1 MRFQILGIAAVA
13 SVALIGACT
22 PAEDD
27 PPVFTG
33 TAGTQGGSAGTQG
46 GTAGTEGGG
55 AGTQG
60 GTAGTQGGTA
70 GTQGGSAGTQG
81 GSAGTQGGG
90 AGTGAAGTGTAGTG
104 AAGTQGGGG
113 GAITAVA
120 PTAGCGKDPGQALGT
135 LVRGTIQTM
144 GTKDANCAATLNGQ
158 KKCGPWSVEREYY
171 VKLPAGYMNTKAYPL
186 VFEGPGCGGKGNNL
200 YQNPTLDG
208 MVVRVGLSPP
218 PNSVGHGTNQNQG
231 CFDDKEGDDSVDWV
245 FYENLWDKLAQ
256 NICFDKNRV
265 FAGGNSSGAWFSNEV
280 GCKYAG
286 DATHPIRGI
295 MPNTGGLPDQPAYKP
310 TCTTKGMSGFWVHG
324 TGDTTNPFTG
334 NIYAINRAL
343 TVNGCQPAGVTYQ
356 NAQYDPFT
364 IGTGDNGSCRKLRG
378 CPETFPLIVCPLPLN
393 DHGSHDNVVNPG
405 WVSYIKLFQAPPLLT
420 Q

>member
-1 MRFQILGIAAVA
+1 MRFQFLGIAAVA

-22 PAEDD
+22 PTEDD
-27 PPVFTG
+27 DPVFTGNAGTNGGGSGTTGSAGTTGVAGTTGSAGTTG
-33 TAGTQGGSAGTQG
+33 TAGTTGNGTGNAGTTGSAGTTG
-46 GTAGTEGGG
+46 VAGTTG
-55 AGTQG
+55 A
-60 GTAGTQGGTA
+60 
-70 GTQGGSAGTQG
+70 
-81 GSAGTQGGG
+81 
-90 AGTGAAGTGTAGTG
+90 AGTGAAGTGAAGTG
-104 AAGTQGGGG
+104 STG
-113 GAITAVA
+113 GAITTVA
-120 PTAGCGKDPGQALGT
+120 PSAGCGQDPGQALGT

-144 GTKDANCAATLNGQ
+144 GTKAADCAATLNGQ
-158 KKCGPWSVEREYY
+158 KKCGDWSVEREYY
-171 VKLPAGYMNTKAYPL
+171 VKLPAAYQNTKAYPL

-200 YQNPTLDG
+200 YNNPALDA

-245 FYENLWDKLAQ
+245 FYENLWDKLAAK
-256 NICFDKNRV
+256 ICFDKNRV